1 MKQPAN
7 MIHVRPAPEEY
18 DEIARRAEAH
28 GVSIAAEARSL
39 ISRGLAA
46 GVTPEEL
53 DAALREHMR
62 AVDERIERARED
74 SRIKDERLDE
84 AMRQMGIARKNIGKA
99 TQASYGA
106 LSLLSWLYA
115 DVMGYFK
122 GIGVKGRRVDA
133 FSKMSVADVFKLF
146 EGSGGALQADPS
158 TRYFASFRTS
168 LRKPPF
174 KDMDIEEIAGVSR
187 AEWDRLTGESDDAAA
202 VRSLA
207 GKGKETRNG

>member
-7 MIHVRPAPEEY
+7 MIHVRPDPAEY
-18 DEIARRAEAH
+18 AEIARRAEAH
-28 GVSIAAEARSL
+28 GVSIAAETRSL
-39 ISRGLAA
+39 ISRGLAV

-53 DAALREHMR
+53 ESALEGHLL
-62 AVDERIERARED
+62 AVDERIDRALAE
-74 SRIKDERLDE
+74 SRAKDELVDE
-84 AMRQMGIARKNIGKA
+84 ALRQMGIARKNIGKA

-122 GIGVKGRRVDA
+122 GIGVKGDRVEA

-158 TRYFASFRTS
+158 TKYFASFRST

-174 KDMDIEEIAGVSR
+174 KDMDVEEVTGVTK
-187 AEWDRLTGESDDAAA
+187 AEWDRLTGEADDVAA
-202 VRSLA
+202 VRSISTR
-207 GKGKETRNG
+207 KGAE

>member
-115 DVMGYFK
+115 DIMGYFK

-207 GKGKETRNG
+207 GKGKEARNG